1 MSMTDSTRK
10 EIMEDVE
17 ITDENGNLITT
28 QVKTIQRLYPCRLQV
43 IERRDK
49 WVKFGDKAK
58 NVERGKNE
66 KGLKTVTGPVGFIT
80 D

>member
-28 QVKTIQRLYPCRLQV
+28 QVKTIQRLYPCRPQV